1 MQNVSKKILFLYGK
15 DEGNNINEKDFKI
28 EKTFLKTIFKKFK
41 SVIIEEKDPDFILEK
56 NFEKEKYSILL
67 LSLEFDSSIETI
79 KLILDNKYKT
89 NEIKVLSGENFIFN
103 IYFKD
108 YEG

>member
-28 EKTFLKTIFKKFK
+28 EKTFLKTIFNKFK

-79 KLILDNKYKT
+79 KLTLDN
-89 NEIKVLSGENFIFN
+89 
-103 IYFKD
+103 
-108 YEG
+108 